1 MRRLRPARRAFQ
13 ALLALVVCC
22 LAHVGEAAQLV
33 LVSANQGAAVNAFR
47 DALSQRRP
55 QDQVELRTPA
65 ALAEGTVFNDDT
77 RLLLLGP
84 EALAWRLR
92 QHRAPPTLALLL
104 NRVDGQRLLPGAN
117 GHGGHGVGG
126 LCVLWSDPPAARQ
139 LRLARLIL
147 PGIQRIGVLYGKDSE
162 FLLDELRRE
171 ARSQGL
177 ELFVASSS
185 GNDDPRPL
193 QFLLGNSDLL
203 LGIDDKQLYN
213 SQSIKSLLLGSYA
226 KNRVLL
232 GPTAAFVKAGS
243 LASSYSDQED
253 WLDTLDELL
262 GQAPRHWP
270 LSLYPGHFKVLG
282 NRQVARSLG
291 IDLASDADLGR
302 RLAEGEEP

>member
-1 MRRLRPARRAFQ
+1 MRRLRPVRRAFQ
-13 ALLALVVCC
+13 ALLALVFCC
-22 LAHVGEAAQLV
+22 LPHVGEAAQLV

-47 DALSQRRP
+47 DALAQRRP

-65 ALAEGTVFNDDT
+65 ALAEGM
-77 RLLLLGP
+77 
-84 EALAWRLR
+84 R

-126 LCVLWSDPPAARQ
+126 LCVLWSDPPASRQ

-177 ELFVASSS
+177 QLFVASSS

-226 KNRVLL
+226 KNRALL

>member
-33 LVSANQGAAVNAFR
+33 LVSANQGAAGVRSSTWSCGRRCDRASRKAF
-47 DALSQRRP
+47 
-55 QDQVELRTPA
+55 TA
-65 ALAEGTVFNDDT
+65 ALAEGMVFTDDT

-226 KNRVLL
+226 KNRALL

-253 WLDTLDELL
+253 WLDTLDDLL

>member
-1 MRRLRPARRAFQ
+1 MRRLLHPRRLLSILLVLLLCAFTH
-13 ALLALVVCC
+13 AS
-22 LAHVGEAAQLV
+22 EAAQLI
-33 LVSANQGAAVNAFR
+33 LVSANQGAALGAFR
-47 DALSQRRP
+47 DALAQRRP
-55 QDQVELRTPA
+55 QDRVELRTPA
-65 ALAEGTVFNDDT
+65 ALPDGSTFASDT

-92 QHRAPPTLALLL
+92 QRQAPPTLALLL
-104 NRVDGQRLLPGAN
+104 SRVDGQRLLPAAN
-117 GHGGHGVGG
+117 DRRGHSVEG

-162 FLLDELRRE
+162 FLLEELRRE

-177 ELFVASSS
+177 QLFVASSS

-226 KNRVLL
+226 KNRALL

-262 GQAPRHWP
+262 GQPPRRWP

-291 IDLASDADLGR
+291 IDLASDAELGR

>member
-1 MRRLRPARRAFQ
+1 MSARPRNWSWSAPTRGRGERLSRCPGAATAAGPGGTAHARGPGGGDGLRRRHPPAPARPRGPG
-13 ALLALVVCC
+13 LAP
-22 LAHVGEAAQLV
+22 APAP
-33 LVSANQGAAVNAFR
+33 GAA
-47 DALSQRRP
+47 D
-55 QDQVELRTPA
+55 
-65 ALAEGTVFNDDT
+65 
-77 RLLLLGP
+77 
-84 EALAWRLR
+84 
-92 QHRAPPTLALLL
+92 LALLL

-126 LCVLWSDPPAARQ
+126 LCVLWSDPPASRQ

-177 ELFVASSS
+177 QLFVASSS

-226 KNRVLL
+226 RTARCSAPPQPSSRPAAWRAATATRRIGWTPSTNCSARRPGT
-232 GPTAAFVKAGS
+232 GPS
-243 LASSYSDQED
+243 ASIQ
-253 WLDTLDELL
+253 
-262 GQAPRHWP
+262 
-270 LSLYPGHFKVLG
+270 
-282 NRQVARSLG
+282 G
-291 IDLASDADLGR
+291 ISRCSAIGR
-302 RLAEGEEP
+302 

>member
-1 MRRLRPARRAFQ
+1 MPWRSDGRRTRWNCARPRPWRR
-13 ALLALVVCC
+13 
-22 LAHVGEAAQLV
+22 GW
-33 LVSANQGAAVNAFR
+33 S
-47 DALSQRRP
+47 SP
-55 QDQVELRTPA
+55 TTPA
-65 ALAEGTVFNDDT
+65 CSCSAP
-77 RLLLLGP
+77 RLWPG
-84 EALAWRLR
+84 ACASTG
-92 QHRAPPTLALLL
+92 RADLALLL

-126 LCVLWSDPPAARQ
+126 LCVLWSDPPASRQ

-177 ELFVASSS
+177 QLFVASSS

-226 KNRVLL
+226 KNRALL

-270 LSLYPGHFKVLG
+270 LSSI
-282 NRQVARSLG
+282 QG
-291 IDLASDADLGR
+291 ISRCSAIGR
-302 RLAEGEEP
+302 

>member
-1 MRRLRPARRAFQ
+1 MRRLRHPRRLLSILLVLLLCAFTH
-13 ALLALVVCC
+13 AS
-22 LAHVGEAAQLV
+22 EAAQLI
-33 LVSANQGAAVNAFR
+33 LVSASQGAALGAFR
-47 DALSQRRP
+47 DA
-55 QDQVELRTPA
+55 
-65 ALAEGTVFNDDT
+65 
-77 RLLLLGP
+77 
-84 EALAWRLR
+84 
-92 QHRAPPTLALLL
+92 
-104 NRVDGQRLLPGAN
+104 QRLLPAAN
-117 GHGGHGVGG
+117 DRRGHSVEG

-162 FLLDELRRE
+162 FLLEELRRE

-177 ELFVASSS
+177 QLFVANSS

-226 KNRVLL
+226 KNRALL

-262 GQAPRHWP
+262 GQPPRRWP
-270 LSLYPGHFKVLG
+270 PSLYPGHFKVLG

-291 IDLASDADLGR
+291 IDLASDAELGR

>member
-1 MRRLRPARRAFQ
+1 M
-13 ALLALVVCC
+13 
-22 LAHVGEAAQLV
+22 
-33 LVSANQGAAVNAFR
+33 
-47 DALSQRRP
+47 
-55 QDQVELRTPA
+55 ELRTPA
-65 ALAEGTVFNDDT
+65 SLAEGIVFADDT

-104 NRVDGQRLLPGAN
+104 NRVDGQRLLPGSN

-126 LCVLWSDPPAARQ
+126 LCVLWS
-139 LRLARLIL
+139 
-147 PGIQRIGVLYGKDSE
+147 IGVLYGKDSE

-171 ARSQGL
+171 ARNQGL
-177 ELFVASSS
+177 QLFVASSS

-226 KNRVLL
+226 KNRALL

-253 WLDTLDELL
+253 WLETLDELL

-291 IDLASDADLGR
+291 IGLASDADLGR

>member
-213 SQSIKSLLLGSYA
+213 
-226 KNRVLL
+226 
-232 GPTAAFVKAGS
+232 
-243 LASSYSDQED
+243 
-253 WLDTLDELL
+253 
-262 GQAPRHWP
+262 
-270 LSLYPGHFKVLG
+270 
-282 NRQVARSLG
+282 
-291 IDLASDADLGR
+291 
-302 RLAEGEEP
+302 

>member
-1 MRRLRPARRAFQ
+1 
-13 ALLALVVCC
+13 
-22 LAHVGEAAQLV
+22 
-33 LVSANQGAAVNAFR
+33 
-47 DALSQRRP
+47 
-55 QDQVELRTPA
+55 
-65 ALAEGTVFNDDT
+65 
-77 RLLLLGP
+77 
-84 EALAWRLR
+84 
-92 QHRAPPTLALLL
+92 
-104 NRVDGQRLLPGAN
+104 
-117 GHGGHGVGG
+117 
-126 LCVLWSDPPAARQ
+126 AARQ

-226 KNRVLL
+226 KNRALL

>member
-1 MRRLRPARRAFQ
+1 MA
-13 ALLALVVCC
+13 
-22 LAHVGEAAQLV
+22 
-33 LVSANQGAAVNAFR
+33 
-47 DALSQRRP
+47 QRRP
-55 QDQVELRTPA
+55 QDRVELRTPA
-65 ALAEGTVFNDDT
+65 ALPDGSAFASDT

-84 EALAWRLR
+84 EALAWRLHQR
-92 QHRAPPTLALLL
+92 QAPPTLALLL
-104 NRVDGQRLLPGAN
+104 SRVDGQRLLPAAN
-117 GHGGHGVGG
+117 DRRGHSVEG

-162 FLLDELRRE
+162 FLLEELRRE

-177 ELFVASSS
+177 QLFVASSS

-203 LGIDDKQLYN
+203 LG
-213 SQSIKSLLLGSYA
+213 SYA
-226 KNRVLL
+226 KNRALL

-262 GQAPRHWP
+262 GQPPRRWP
-270 LSLYPGHFKVLG
+270 PSLYPGHFKVLG

-291 IDLASDADLGR
+291 IDLASDAELGR

>member
-1 MRRLRPARRAFQ
+1 MPWRSDGRRTRWNCARPRPWRR
-13 ALLALVVCC
+13 
-22 LAHVGEAAQLV
+22 GW
-33 LVSANQGAAVNAFR
+33 S
-47 DALSQRRP
+47 SP
-55 QDQVELRTPA
+55 TTPA
-65 ALAEGTVFNDDT
+65 CSCS
-77 RLLLLGP
+77 
-84 EALAWRLR
+84 
-92 QHRAPPTLALLL
+92 APRPW
-104 NRVDGQRLLPGAN
+104 P
-117 GHGGHGVGG
+117 GGHGVGG
-126 LCVLWSDPPAARQ
+126 LCVLWSDPPASRQ

-177 ELFVASSS
+177 QLFVASSS

-226 KNRVLL
+226 KNRALL

>member
-13 ALLALVVCC
+13 ALLALVFCC
-22 LAHVGEAAQLV
+22 LPHVGEAAQLV
-33 LVSANQGAAVNAFR
+33 LVSANQGRGERLSRCPGAATAAGPGGTAHAR
-47 DALSQRRP
+47 
-55 QDQVELRTPA
+55 
-65 ALAEGTVFNDDT
+65 ALAEGMVFADDT

-126 LCVLWSDPPAARQ
+126 LCVLWSDPPASRQ

-177 ELFVASSS
+177 QLFVASSS

-226 KNRVLL
+226 KNRALL